1 MRRWGRRFP
10 AAEAAP
16 PVAAPPVPRLPP
28 PPGARACRV
37 MPLRLVGRIL
47 VPITRLFLG
56 NLDNLNIQGA
66 RWSSRTPRA
75 GRRCSTSAH
84 STGSAPATSRSCRG
98 SKVLFHRALRE
109 PPLEALQL
117 AFAPGLRTV
126 DLSTNAFSG
135 AVPPVL
141 LQLRDLC
148 TRALARPSST
158 STSGAS
164 ACPTASCRCRARSC
178 TSRAGSLTGS
188 AACCGGCLGLC
199 SSTSVGTGY
208 PARSLGRCSR
218 SGSATCNCSR
228 HAYIRG
234 TAFSFL
240 NHQNL
245 LRGETMGWK
254 MVWLK

>member
-1 MRRWGRRFP
+1 METNPLLHRFP
-10 AAEAAP
+10 AAAGTAAS
-16 PVAAPPVPRLPP
+16 PP
-28 PPGARACRV
+28 PRPPLLSLLPQCRGRRRQGARACRIL
-37 MPLRLVGRIL
+37 PLRLVGRVLI
-47 VPITRLFLG
+47 PITRLFLG

-98 SKVLFHRALRE
+98 SKGLFPRTLRD

-178 TSRAGSLTGS
+178 TSRASSLTRS
-188 AACCGGCLGLC
+188 AA
-199 SSTSVGTGY
+199 
-208 PARSLGRCSR
+208 A
-218 SGSATCNCSR
+218 A
-228 HAYIRG
+228 
-234 TAFSFL
+234 
-240 NHQNL
+240 
-245 LRGETMGWK
+245 
-254 MVWLK
+254 